1 MNTLRLNKTGPLATV
16 VALCSMAG
24 VAQAEDVS
32 MSPGAYEDELERC
45 VVAVRP
51 ELNLTSSSL
60 VRHLV
65 SDVERRGPWY
75 VFEIETT
82 VKLDDGTVTVDSL
95 ESTCKANRWTE
106 DTRLFVKNAEAPAP
120 TRVASN
126 D

>member
-1 MNTLRLNKTGPLATV
+1 MNTLRLKNTGLIATA
-16 VALCSMAG
+16 VALFSMASTT
-24 VAQAEDVS
+24 QAEDVS
-32 MSPGAYEDELERC
+32 MSPAAYENELERC

-75 VFEIETT
+75 VFDIETT

-95 ESTCKANRWTE
+95 ESTCKANRWTD